1 MKTLHF
7 LLLPLL
13 TSISLSVQA
22 ELMRG
27 MYSYMADA
35 GLFLDCQREQRLP
48 VATEAD
54 NAALERAYLKH
65 RYLPGKS
72 LLVEVEGHF
81 EPRQKME
88 GEGMQE
94 NLIVDRFVNIHEQET
109 CAGKVP
115 PSPLKNTYWKLVEL
129 EGRHLSDNPLWR
141 EGQQQDGSQERE
153 LHFIIK
159 ADSNLI
165 KGFGGCNYF
174 SGPVSAVSSN
184 ISLGPFRSTRKT
196 CPNLKIEQSF
206 IDTINKAEHFKIKGE
221 SLELFSQ
228 GQSIA
233 KFIAIYF

>member
-7 LLLPLL
+7 LLL
-13 TSISLSVQA
+13 SLFITFSFPIQA
-22 ELMRG
+22 EPIRG

-35 GLFLDCQREQRLP
+35 GLFLDCRREQRFP
-48 VATEAD
+48 VATEAN
-54 NAALERAYLKH
+54 NAALERAYLQH

-81 EPRQKME
+81 EPRPKME
-88 GEGMQE
+88 GEGMQK
-94 NLIVDRFVNIHEQET
+94 NLIVDRFVSIHEQET

-129 EGRHLSDNPLWR
+129 EGQHLSDNPLWR
-141 EGQQQDGSQERE
+141 AGQQQGGSSERE

-159 ADSNLI
+159 ADSNTL
-165 KGFGGCNYF
+165 KGFGGCNDF
-174 SGPVSAVSSN
+174 SGPVAADNSR
-184 ISLGPFRSTRKT
+184 ISMGPFRSTRKA

-206 IDTINKAEHFKIKGE
+206 MDIISKAEHYKIKGE

>member
-7 LLLPLL
+7 LLLSLL
-13 TSISLSVQA
+13 IALSFPVQA
-22 ELMRG
+22 ELVRG

-35 GLFLDCQREQRLP
+35 GLFLDCRREQRFP

-54 NAALERAYLKH
+54 NAALERAYLQH

-81 EPRQKME
+81 EPRPKME

-94 NLIVDRFVNIHEQET
+94 NLIVDRFVNIYEQET
-109 CAGKVP
+109 CASKVP

-129 EGRHLSDNPLWR
+129 ENRHLNDNPIWL
-141 EGQQQDGSQERE
+141 EGQQQGGSRERE

-159 ADSNLI
+159 ADSNTL

-174 SGPVSAVSSN
+174 SGPVTDEGSN
-184 ISLGPFRSTRKT
+184 ISLGPFRSTRKA
-196 CPNLKIEQSF
+196 CPNLKIEQSYMD
-206 IDTINKAEHFKIKGE
+206 IIRKAEHYKIKGE